1 VDGFLDGPWAYVV
14 LVLAA
19 LTENSVGVGLFLPV
33 ETLILAAA
41 SLCAVGKLSAPGVIL
56 VILGG
61 ALVGDSIGY
70 LVGRR
75 FGPAITRRL
84 DGHLGVTD
92 ERIAQT
98 RRVFTRWGMWA
109 VAIGRMIPVVRF
121 LVVLLAGDMGLPYRR
136 FLVADVIGTVVWLG
150 VHFSLGYALGSSVDA
165 LGGTHDL
172 LLIVAGVSI
181 AGVVGALALHWL
193 WRRRATRAAV
203 RARV

>member
-1 VDGFLDGPWAYVV
+1 MDRFLDGPWAYVV
-14 LVLAA
+14 LLVAA
-19 LTENSVGVGLFLPV
+19 LAENSVGVGLLLPV

-41 SLCAVGKLSAPGVIL
+41 SLCAVGKLSAAGVIA
-56 VILGG
+56 VILAG

-70 LVGRR
+70 LIGRR

-92 ERIAQT
+92 ERVAQT
-98 RRVFTRWGMWA
+98 RRVFARWGMWA

-136 FLVADVIGTVVWLG
+136 FLVADAIGIVVWLG

-172 LLIVAGVSI
+172 LLIVACVSI
-181 AGVVGALALHWL
+181 GGTVGALALHWL
-193 WRRRATRAAV
+193 WRRRRTAS
-203 RARV
+203 ARV

>member
-1 VDGFLDGPWAYVV
+1 MDGFLDGPWAYVV

-19 LTENSVGVGLFLPV
+19 LAENSIGVGLFLPV
-33 ETLILAAA
+33 ETLVLAAS
-41 SLCAVGKLSAPGVIL
+41 SLCAVGKLSTPGVIAVVL
-56 VILGG
+56 AG

-92 ERIAQT
+92 DRLAQT
-98 RRVFTRWGMWA
+98 RRVFARWGMWA
-109 VAIGRMIPVVRF
+109 VAVGRMIPVVRF

-136 FLVADVIGTVVWLG
+136 FIVADFIGIVVWLG
-150 VHFSLGYALGSSVDA
+150 VHFSLGYALGTGVDA

-172 LLIVAGVSI
+172 LVIVAGVSI
-181 AGVVGALALHWL
+181 LGVVGVLVAHWL
-193 WRRRATRAAV
+193 WRRHAASARA
-203 RARV
+203 